1 MTQTPLLS
9 ECKAREKASDTPAVK
24 HFFAEWQKE
33 RGADP
38 RLFGL
43 MISTSGFTGTAMQ
56 WHAEL
61 DSTTKT
67 QFSLLGPEQLLNHLV
82 NVNLTLPPNAI
93 NRMLAERYPIGD
105 LETAWLT
112 YSRHGIAWVSVFT
125 LDDGSRRY
133 TVVDG
138 HGQAV
143 PTWKT
148 KEIVTLLRKH
158 LRNVEFFGL
167 DVRHRLQRELLRDGP
182 VSEEAL
188 ASRLGE
194 SQADVD
200 VALSLFAREGRIE
213 KKDGHVS
220 LMRDVVHLV
229 NVGRE
234 FLDGPD
240 ALAFVSSGYA
250 QEMLTSEPLMAY
262 LESRYRVDMN
272 PDERKS
278 LSQLLRISPNALRYA
293 LFTDP
298 SRYIHTYEHIGEIII
313 DPTEK
318 AKWLE
323 VHRKSLLQAVF
334 FRAIHDLTSEAGD
347 RSQHLAKL
355 GIKRF
360 RIRATLHAIGLQ
372 WEKMGISSEL
382 NIGIAVAGGAMGA
395 GSLVAY
401 SDPTEWIMWD
411 GLLSLEA
418 EEYAT
423 AEQLFQQALVEAEN
437 AQDREKQQMILND
450 LALVQMRQ
458 KQFDQAELLLANAF
472 QIGEPDSPII
482 YTNRVICLM
491 EMGRVEEAGK
501 FVEQVVERFAEAA
514 DTEVIRRFREGW
526 PTTTA

>member
-1 MTQTPLLS
+1 MA
-9 ECKAREKASDTPAVK
+9 CRARFNYQNPV
-24 HFFAEWQKE
+24 
-33 RGADP
+33 
-38 RLFGL
+38 L
-43 MISTSGFTGTAMQ
+43 TSRSQ
-56 WHAEL
+56 
-61 DSTTKT
+61 
-67 QFSLLGPEQLLNHLV
+67 QLLDHLV

-93 NRMLAERYPIGD
+93 NRTLVERYPIGD

-112 YSRHGIAWVSVFT
+112 YSRHGIAMGVSVFT

-148 KEIVTLLRKH
+148 KEIVKLLRKH

-167 DVRHRLQRELLRDGP
+167 AEHRLQRELLRDGP
-182 VSEEAL
+182 ISEEAL
-188 ASRLGE
+188 ASRIGE

-220 LMRDVVHLV
+220 LMRDVVHFV

-272 PDERKS
+272 SDERKS
-278 LSQLLRISPNALRYA
+278 LSQLLRISPNGVRYA

-298 SRYIHTYEHIGEIII
+298 SRYIRTYEHIGEIII

-334 FRAIHDLTSEAGD
+334 FLAIHDLTSEAEG
-347 RSQHLAKL
+347 RSQHLAQL
-355 GIKRF
+355 GIKLF
-360 RIRATLHAIGLQ
+360 RISARLHAVGME

-382 NIGIAVAGGAMGA
+382 KIGIIVAGEAMAA
-395 GSLVAY
+395 GSLV
-401 SDPTEWIMWD
+401 P
-411 GLLSLEA
+411 
-418 EEYAT
+418 
-423 AEQLFQQALVEAEN
+423 
-437 AQDREKQQMILND
+437 ILI
-450 LALVQMRQ
+450 QPS
-458 KQFDQAELLLANAF
+458 
-472 QIGEPDSPII
+472 G
-482 YTNRVICLM
+482 
-491 EMGRVEEAGK
+491 
-501 FVEQVVERFAEAA
+501 
-514 DTEVIRRFREGW
+514 
-526 PTTTA
+526 